1 MEKQFREKSPFP
13 IPVTPDFPILNIFL
27 FWFPA
32 KFLPITDYAIPR
44 SGL

>member
-1 MEKQFREKSPFP
+1 LIFLFL
-13 IPVTPDFPILNIFL
+13 DIFL

-32 KFLPITDYAIPR
+32 NFLPITDYAIPR